1 MVNEKPGLSDI
12 SITSELV
19 VAYSQCPFK
28 AYLLL
33 FSDDKGM
40 PHDYTRVLNSK
51 QYVHRHQYLEHFKL
65 ERKEAKLYSPDL
77 FQKTHLLVEA
87 SIQFGKLKA
96 YGDVLISIDSN
107 SIAGKIIYEPTIV
120 ISTYKISQE
129 QEVELQ
135 YVGIVLG
142 KLQKKQPSMGNIVTP
157 DGKTHKLKLEKG
169 YRRVNGL
176 LKTLEEWAENKPSNP
191 PPLIINKHCQSC
203 QFRNSCKVQA
213 EKENH
218 LSLLDRIT
226 PKAIARYNKRGIF
239 TIYQLSYL
247 YKPRKRQEKSQKLV
261 VKHSL
266 ELQALAIREK
276 RIYLQ
281 ALPDVPS
288 TSTKIFL
295 DIEGIPEQKFQY
307 LIGILVCEDNKK
319 VYFSFWADSPS
330 DEENIY
336 TRAIAK
342 INEYPQALIYHY
354 GSYEAKAIAELNHK
368 YKISSEELS
377 KRLVNVNSYI
387 YGKIYFPTLSNGLKD
402 IGSFI
407 GYSWQFANSSG
418 LQAIAWRYL
427 WEESRKQIY
436 QEMLLAYN
444 QDDCEALRALTDE
457 IFKIKENAESSPHI
471 DFADKPKRFSTE
483 KGQEAHEQFEII
495 IKSAHSDY
503 DRNKISFV
511 SIEVQ
516 EKSDTQEEYSRRRY
530 HTHRKV
536 IPKARKLIESPTLI
550 SCPIHNKNL
559 IETTIVSRK
568 SIIDLIFTRNGVKK
582 TVSQYYGFQ
591 SYCLECD
598 RYYNPP
604 LIDGFKRSQIYG
616 HGFQVWV
623 TYQRIALRLPHRT
636 ITQAIEDQ
644 FDEVVTSS
652 TVRTFIRYAAEYYA
666 ETEKLILQRLLESPF
681 VHADETTIVIEGK
694 PWYVWTFT
702 NGKYVLYKLT
712 QTRESKIASDILL
725 GYSGVLISDFYCG
738 YDSINCRQQ
747 KCWVHLIRDLNEDLW
762 KAPYDKEYENFVL
775 EIRNL
780 MLPIFKSIEKY
791 GSRKDTLQKF
801 ANSVDRFYIDCITN
815 KFYSSELV
823 IRYQKRFERYRDSL
837 FTFLSEDKIPWHN
850 NTAENA
856 IRHIAKQRAISGSFF
871 EAPTRSYLLLVG
883 IYKTCRFQ
891 NKSFLKFL
899 LSREKDIDRFKPRRR
914 SKKNTI
920 PVGQAK
926 RLYK

>member
-1 MVNEKPGLSDI
+1 MVNEKPKLSDI
-12 SITSELV
+12 NITSEVV

-33 FSDDKGM
+33 FSDDKGT

-51 QYVHRHQYLEHFKL
+51 HRTHRRQYLEHFKL
-65 ERKEAKLYSPDL
+65 EQTEAKIYSPDL
-77 FQKTHLLVEA
+77 FQRTNFLVEA
-87 SIQFGKLKA
+87 NIQFGKLKA
-96 YGDVLISIDSN
+96 YCDVLTGVDSN
-107 SIAGKIIYEPTIV
+107 PIAGKVIYEPTLV
-120 ISTYKISQE
+120 VNTYKREGE
-129 QEVELQ
+129 QEVKLQ

-142 KLQKKQPSMGNIVTP
+142 KLQKKLPSIGNIVTS
-157 DGKTHKLKLEKG
+157 DGKIHKIKLEKG
-169 YRRVNGL
+169 YRKVNGL
-176 LKTLEEWAENKPSNP
+176 LKTLEEWVENKPSNP

-213 EKENH
+213 EKENN

-226 PKAIARYNKRGIF
+226 PKAIAKYNKRGIF

-247 YKPRKRQEKSQKLV
+247 YKPRKRQEKAQKIV

-281 ALPDVPS
+281 ALPNIPS
-288 TSTKIFL
+288 TATKIFL

-354 GSYEAKAIAELNHK
+354 GSYEAKAIAHLSHK
-368 YKISSEELS
+368 YKISSEDLI

-387 YGKIYFPTLSNGLKD
+387 YGIIYFPTFSNSLKD
-402 IGSFI
+402 IGNFI

-427 WEESRKQIY
+427 WEESRHQIY
-436 QEMLLAYN
+436 QEMLCTYN
-444 QDDCEALRALTDE
+444 QDDCEALRALTNE
-457 IFKIKENAESSPHI
+457 LFKIKENAESSPQI

-483 KGQEAHEQFEII
+483 NGREAHEQFETI

-503 DRNKISFV
+503 DRNKISFA
-511 SIEVQ
+511 STEVQ
-516 EKSDTQEEYSRRRY
+516 ERSDTQEEDSPKRY

-550 SCPIHNKNL
+550 SCPIHKINL

-582 TVSQYYGFQ
+582 TVVQYYGFQ

-616 HGFQVWV
+616 HGFQIWV

-644 FDEVVTSS
+644 FDEIVTSS
-652 TVRTFIRYAAEYYA
+652 TVRTFIRYAADYYA
-666 ETEKLILQRLLESPF
+666 ETERLIIQKLLESPF
-681 VHADETTIVIEGK
+681 VHADETTIAIEGK

-712 QTRESKIASDILL
+712 QTRESKIVSDILSE
-725 GYSGVLISDFYCG
+725 YSGVLISDFYCG

-747 KCWVHLIRDLNEDLW
+747 KCWVHLIRDLNDELW

-780 MLPIFKSIEKY
+780 ILPIFQSMENY
-791 GSRKDTLQKF
+791 GSRKSILQKF
-801 ANSVDRFYIDCITN
+801 VNSVDRFYEHYITN
-815 KFYSSELV
+815 KSYRSELV
-823 IRYQKRFERYRDSL
+823 IRYQKRFERYRESL
-837 FTFLSEDKIPWHN
+837 FTFLIEDNIPWHN

-856 IRHIAKQRAISGSFF
+856 IRHIAKQREISGSFF
-871 EAPTRSYLLLVG
+871 EAPTRSYLLLLG
-883 IYKTCRFQ
+883 IYKTCKFQ

-899 LSREKDIDRFKPRRR
+899 LSREKDIDNFNPSRR

-926 RLYK
+926 RWYK